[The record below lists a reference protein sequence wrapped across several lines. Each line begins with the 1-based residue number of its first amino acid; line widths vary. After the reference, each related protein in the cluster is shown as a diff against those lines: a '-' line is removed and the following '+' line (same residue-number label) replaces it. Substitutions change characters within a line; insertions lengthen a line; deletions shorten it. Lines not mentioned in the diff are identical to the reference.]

1 MKAVVTAGGRI
12 DGAFASAAGTR
23 VKALSVVHGMTMLA
37 RVLDSLRVCGAN
49 RIAVIGGDE
58 VRTACASAVEQFV
71 EESPSGSENL
81 LRALRAWP
89 EDGEPLLYATSDLP
103 YINAAAVRDFIDR
116 VPTATLGVPLA
127 EFSVYAAR
135 FPQAP
140 PTGITLA
147 GERVVNGGV
156 FLLPPDSARRVAG
169 AATAIFESRK
179 RPWRMAS
186 LIGPAALIRFA
197 VGRLSV
203 ANLEATALRVLQLPA
218 RAVRGCAPEL
228 AFDVDTAAEYAY
240 ATENC

>member
-1 MKAVVTAGGRI
+1 VKAVVTAGGRI

-23 VKALSVVHGMTMLA
+23 VKALAAVHGMTMLA
-37 RVLDSLRVCGAN
+37 RVLDALRGCGAD

-58 VRTACASAVEQFV
+58 VRAACGPAVEQLI
-71 EESPSGSENL
+71 EESPSGSKNL

-103 YINAAAVRDFIDR
+103 YINAAAVRDFIER
-116 VPTATLGVPLA
+116 VPEATLGVPLA
-127 EFSVYAAR
+127 EFSAYAAR

-156 FLLPPDSARRVAG
+156 FLLPPDSAPLLAG

-197 VGRLSV
+197 LGRLSV
-203 ANLEATALRVLQLPA
+203 ANLEATAHRVLQLPA
-218 RAVRGCAPEL
+218 CAVRACAPEL

-240 ATENC
+240 ATENR

>member
-1 MKAVVTAGGRI
+1 
-12 DGAFASAAGTR
+12 
-23 VKALSVVHGMTMLA
+23 
-37 RVLDSLRVCGAN
+37 
-49 RIAVIGGDE
+49 
-58 VRTACASAVEQFV
+58 
-71 EESPSGSENL
+71 

-103 YINAAAVRDFIDR
+103 YINAVAIRDFTER
-116 VPTATLGVPLA
+116 VPGGTLGVPLA
-127 EFSVYAAR
+127 EFSAYAAR

-140 PTGITLA
+140 ATGITLA

-156 FLLPPDSARRVAG
+156 FLLPPDSAPRLAG

-203 ANLEATALRVLQLPA
+203 ANLEATAQRVLELPA

-228 AFDVDTAAEYAY
+228 AFDVDTAVEYGY
-240 ATENC
+240 ATKNR

>member
-1 MKAVVTAGGRI
+1 
-12 DGAFASAAGTR
+12 
-23 VKALSVVHGMTMLA
+23 MLA
-37 RVLDSLRVCGAN
+37 RVLDALRGCGAD
-49 RIAVIGGDE
+49 RIAVIGGDA
-58 VRTACASAVEQFV
+58 VRDACGPAVEQFV

-103 YINAAAVRDFIDR
+103 YITAAAVRDFIER
-116 VPTATLGVPLA
+116 VPSGTLGVPLA
-127 EFSVYAAR
+127 EFSVYTAR

-140 PTGITLA
+140 PTGITLG

-186 LIGPAALIRFA
+186 LVGPSALIQFA
-197 VGRLSV
+197 VGRLSI
-203 ANLEATALRVLQLPA
+203 ASLETTALRVLQMPA

-228 AFDVDTAAEYAY
+228 AFDVDTAAEYGY
-240 ATENC
+240 ATENP

>member
-23 VKALSVVHGMTMLA
+23 VKALAAVHGMTMLA
-37 RVLDSLRVCGAN
+37 RVLDALRDYGAD

-58 VRTACASAVEQFV
+58 VRNACGSAVERFV

-89 EDGEPLLYATSDLP
+89 ENERLIYATSDLP
-103 YINAAAVRDFIDR
+103 YINAAALHDFIER
-116 VPTATLGVPLA
+116 VPQATLGVPLA
-127 EFSVYAAR
+127 EFSAYAAR

-156 FLLPPDSARRVAG
+156 FLLPRDSAPRIAR

-186 LIGPAALIRFA
+186 LIGPGALIRFA
-197 VGRLSV
+197 LGRLSV

-218 RAVRGCAPEL
+218 CAVRGCAPEL
-228 AFDVDTAAEYAY
+228 AFDVDTADEYAY
-240 ATENC
+240 AAENR

>member
-1 MKAVVTAGGRI
+1 VKAVVTAGGRI
-12 DGAFASAAGTR
+12 DGAFAAAAGTR
-23 VKALSVVHGMTMLA
+23 VKALAQVRGTTMLA
-37 RVLDSLRVCGAN
+37 RVLDALRGCGAD

-58 VRTACASAVEQFV
+58 VRQACGPAVEQFV

-103 YINAAAVRDFIDR
+103 YITAAAVRDFIQR
-116 VPTATLGVPLA
+116 VPSGALGVPLA
-127 EFSVYAAR
+127 EFFVYAAR
-135 FPQAP
+135 FPEAP

-156 FLLPPDSARRVAG
+156 FLLPPDSAPRIAR

-186 LIGPAALIRFA
+186 LVGPSALIRFA
-197 VGRLSV
+197 IGRLSI
-203 ANLEATALRVLQLPA
+203 ASLEATAHRVLQLPA

-228 AFDVDTAAEYAY
+228 AFDVDTAAEYGY
-240 ATENC
+240 ATENR

>member
-23 VKALSVVHGMTMLA
+23 VKALAAVHGMTMLA
-37 RVLDSLRVCGAN
+37 RVLDALRGCGAD

-58 VRTACASAVEQFV
+58 VRAACAPAVEQLI
-71 EESPSGSENL
+71 EESPSGSKNL

-103 YINAAAVRDFIDR
+103 YINAAAVRDFIER
-116 VPTATLGVPLA
+116 VPEGTLGVPLA
-127 EFSVYAAR
+127 EFSAYAAR

-156 FLLPPDSARRVAG
+156 FLLPPDSAPLLAG

-197 VGRLSV
+197 LGRLSV
-203 ANLEATALRVLQLPA
+203 ANLEATAQRVLQLRA
-218 RAVRGCAPEL
+218 CAVRACAPEL

-240 ATENC
+240 ATENR

>member
-1 MKAVVTAGGRI
+1 VKAVVTAGGRI
-12 DGAFASAAGTR
+12 DGAFAAAAGTR
-23 VKALSVVHGMTMLA
+23 VKALAQVRGTTMLA
-37 RVLDSLRVCGAN
+37 RVFDALRGCGAD

-58 VRTACASAVEQFV
+58 VREACGSAVEQFV
-71 EESPSGSENL
+71 EESPSGSQNL

-103 YINAAAVRDFIDR
+103 YITAAAVRDFIER
-116 VPTATLGVPLA
+116 VPSGALGVPLA
-127 EFSVYAAR
+127 EFFVYAAR
-135 FPQAP
+135 FPEAP

-156 FLLPPDSARRVAG
+156 FLLPPDSAPRIAR

-186 LIGPAALIRFA
+186 LVGPSALIRFA
-197 VGRLSV
+197 IGRLSI
-203 ANLEATALRVLQLPA
+203 ASLEATAQRVLKLPA

-228 AFDVDTAAEYAY
+228 AFDVDTAAEYSY
-240 ATENC
+240 ATKNR